1 LIWIQALGGDG
12 VSASIVLRQDLLGKL
27 EEILQGLVFIIDS
40 LVSATTQTAK
50 NTIRTFSHAHRGP
63 YALLTTACRNA
74 VKPNFK
80 ISSSSTSHAQRSST
94 AVHTLLHNSGIR
106 LLSDLVLKPPET
118 WQ

>member
-27 EEILQGLVFIIDS
+27 EEILQGLVFLIDS
-40 LVSATTQTAK
+40 LVPATTQTAK
-50 NTIRTFSHAHRGP
+50 NTIRTVSHAHRGP
-63 YALLTTACRNA
+63 SALLTTACRNA

-80 ISSSSTSHAQRSST
+80 ISLGFKISSYST